1 MRKSFF
7 YCPTFFDLS
16 TDCLDEK
23 SSFFFLPSPFFLL
36 LSSFCFPFSGTGGLV
51 KEEMSRLFADLNLPC
66 NDREIEECM
75 MRLKTFVDTSM
86 DNGDDDSSGSG
97 GGGKQLTV
105 DDMVQSMRR
114 HSLLQE
120 EEEDHH
126 LSQGG
131 GYPCSQPVT
140 LLEFYNLWRMTR
152 DDGSNEVSK
161 ITNRLCELRK
171 RLGEDRSIFFGFN
184 FDDWQSANNLDR
196 SAVTSWSTRDVAKW
210 FAFEND
216 LGPLRKYLNRASLR
230 ELDGESLLEVN
241 PLYVSSFFFTHT
253 LSHNLYVVT
262 LDI

>member
-1 MRKSFF
+1 M
-7 YCPTFFDLS
+7 
-16 TDCLDEK
+16 
-23 SSFFFLPSPFFLL
+23 
-36 LSSFCFPFSGTGGLV
+36 

-66 NDREIEECM
+66 NNREIEECM

-86 DNGDDDSSGSG
+86 DDGEDDDSGSGSGGGSRRNSGGG

-120 EEEDHH
+120 EEEEHM
-126 LSQGG
+126 SQGG

-184 FDDWQSANNLDR
+184 FDDWQSANNLGELCN
-196 SAVTSWSTRDVAKW
+196 SK
-210 FAFEND
+210 
-216 LGPLRKYLNRASLR
+216 KCCLN
-230 ELDGESLLEVN
+230 
-241 PLYVSSFFFTHT
+241 
-253 LSHNLYVVT
+253 
-262 LDI
+262 